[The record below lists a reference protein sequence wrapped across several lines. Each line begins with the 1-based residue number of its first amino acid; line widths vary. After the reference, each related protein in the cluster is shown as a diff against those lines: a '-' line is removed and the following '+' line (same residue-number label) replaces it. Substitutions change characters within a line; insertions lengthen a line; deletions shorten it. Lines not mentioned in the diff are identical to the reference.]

1 MTGTLD
7 PRIKAGTAAMLATR
21 AAALDAGAGHLG
33 WKLAFGAPASMA
45 AFGTDRPLVGFLT
58 RDRLLPSG
66 ATVDISAW
74 TRPVLEAEIAA
85 HLGSDPG
92 PSPTPAEALAAVSG
106 WSIAIELA
114 DVDHTPPDLVRVL
127 AGNVFHRH
135 VLLGQTVPTLPDDLT
150 VTVERDGETVV
161 TTSDPWALT
170 GDLGSILASAAST
183 LAACGAALS
192 SGDVVITG
200 SVVLPVDLGDGTWR
214 VTTDG
219 QRDVAVGISS

>member
-1 MTGTLD
+1 MSDLD

-21 AAALDAGAGHLG
+21 AAALYAGAGHLG
-33 WKLAFGAPASMA
+33 WKLAFGAPPSMA

-66 ATVDISAW
+66 STVDISTW

-92 PSPTPAEALAAVSG
+92 HSPTPAEVLAAVSA

-114 DVDHTPPDLVRVL
+114 DVDHTPSDLERVL

-135 VLLGQTVPTLPDDLT
+135 VLLGPVVPTLPDDLT
-150 VTVERDGETVV
+150 VSVERDGETVV

-192 SGDVVITG
+192 SGDVLITG

-214 VTTDG
+214 VATDG
-219 QRDVAVGISS
+219 LRDVAVGISS